1 MIHTLVS
8 LVFRCTACFF
18 AASLHFSPELPYVLQ
33 WGAPSSAGMCPPR
46 TPALVRGAGTAL
58 KSAKTGPIEG
68 SESLSSAGS
77 GTTDDRLFV
86 QCNACASRDQ
96 RTHQTDENRCFTGV
110 DMSRKV
116 RDSRT
121 KPSTV
126 QVVVHIHLD

>member
-1 MIHTLVS
+1 MT
-8 LVFRCTACFF
+8 RCI
-18 AASLHFSPELPYVLQ
+18 Q
-33 WGAPSSAGMCPPR
+33 WGAPSSAGMFQRR
-46 TPALVRGAGTAL
+46 TPALLRGAGTTL
-58 KSAKTGPIEG
+58 KSAKTGAIEG

-86 QCNACASRDQ
+86 QKLARRGTNVHTK
-96 RTHQTDENRCFTGV
+96 RTRTGVFTGV